1 MLNII
6 SHQGNAN
13 KNHNEKYYIRT
24 RMAKIKL
31 PRQRKTSI
39 KEDVEQ
45 LKLSHTGGGNVEQYN
60 HCEKQSLFLSSRS
73 LQSNMG

>member
-1 MLNII
+1 
-6 SHQGNAN
+6 
-13 KNHNEKYYIRT
+13 
-24 RMAKIKL
+24 MAKIKL